1 MNILDKLN
9 ELRSLMQAEK
19 ISAYYIPTSDF
30 HDSEYVGDYFKGRA
44 WLSGFSGSAGV
55 MVVTLSEACLW
66 TDGRYFIQAEEQLA
80 GTSIQLMK
88 MMEPGVPTVSEYLK
102 RQL

>member
-1 MNILDKLN
+1 MI
-9 ELRSLMQAEK
+9 
-19 ISAYYIPTSDF
+19 
-30 HDSEYVGDYFKGRA
+30 YFKGRA

-102 RQL
+102 QHLRQTMFWLLMAAASAMKR